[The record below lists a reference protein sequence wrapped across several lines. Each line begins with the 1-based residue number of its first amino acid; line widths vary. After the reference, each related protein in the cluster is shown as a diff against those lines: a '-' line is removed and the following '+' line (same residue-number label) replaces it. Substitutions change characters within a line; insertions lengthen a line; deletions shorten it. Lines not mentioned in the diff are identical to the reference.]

1 MVATVKT
8 KERRK
13 RGRPCGYNDEIVDKI
28 LGRIGDGESL
38 RAVCADKGMPNRATV
53 FRWIA
58 RYPEFRDLYGFA
70 REWQAHCLA
79 GDVIEIANDSRTDIA
94 GGRLRINALK
104 CRIARLA
111 PKKYGKQKR

>member
-58 RYPEFRDLYGFA
+58 RYAEFRDLYGFA
-70 REWQAHCLA
+70 RECRRWLQLA
-79 GDVIEIANDSRTDIA
+79 N
-94 GGRLRINALK
+94 L
-104 CRIARLA
+104 AR
-111 PKKYGKQKR
+111 